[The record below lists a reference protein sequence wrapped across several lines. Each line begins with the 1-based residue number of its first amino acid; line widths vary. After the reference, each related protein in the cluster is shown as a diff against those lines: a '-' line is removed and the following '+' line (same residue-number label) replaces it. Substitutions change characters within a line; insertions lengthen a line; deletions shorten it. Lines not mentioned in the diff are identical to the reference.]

1 MTKKD
6 IVFNLQKLEAQAWV
20 AKEEYGEM
28 FGIESEHFLKLETRW
43 KTLQVVLNAS
53 GVTVNLE
60 LRKQI
65 QEQDIKGRNLNST
78 TGTSTSVNVSYIIV

>member
-28 FGIESEHFLKLETRW
+28 FGTESEHFLKLETRW
-43 KTLQVVLNAS
+43 KTLQVVLSAS
-53 GVTVNLE
+53 GITVNLE